1 MENETKGHCIR
12 ERDENHYTRRYQG
25 QRSDPAQQLFE
36 FMGNQESPEHWKSPG
51 LQERNTTR
59 KGVVQ
64 TNLKP
69 GHQS

>member
-1 MENETKGHCIR
+1 MQNETEMHRIR
-12 ERDENHYTRRYQG
+12 ERDANHYTRRYQG

-36 FMGNQESPEHWKSPG
+36 YMGNQESPEHWKSPG
-51 LQERNTTR
+51 LRDGNTRR
-59 KGVVQ
+59 KITAQ